1 MSDWLALR
9 EPADAAARSTEV
21 TQAIVDALPREGPVR
36 ALDLATG
43 TGANIRFLAPRLPG
57 PQEWIAVDRDPV
69 LLAHVHAD
77 VPADVTALRMEL
89 GSLGDPALSGLF
101 AGRHLVT
108 ASALL
113 DLVSESW
120 IAALANRC
128 REVGA
133 VVLFAL
139 NYDGRSAC
147 SPREPEDDF
156 VLELFNRHQKGN
168 DKGFGTAAG
177 PDADD
182 CAARSFAAA
191 GYRVRR
197 AQSDW
202 ALAPE
207 SPGLQR
213 ALITGWAQAA
223 SEVAPDRVD
232 LIGRW
237 LARRLAHVSAGR
249 SSVRVGH
256 HDLAAWLL

>member
-1 MSDWLALR
+1 MSEWLALR
-9 EPADAAARSTEV
+9 EPADAAARSTDV
-21 TQAIVDALPREGPVR
+21 TQALVDALPREGPVR

-43 TGANIRFLAPRLPG
+43 TGSNIRFLASRLRG

-69 LLAHVHAD
+69 LLAR
-77 VPADVTALRMEL
+77 VPADVTSLRMDL
-89 GSLGDPALSGLF
+89 GSLRDPALSSLF

-133 VVLFAL
+133 AVLFAL
-139 NYDGRSAC
+139 NYDGRSVC
-147 SPREPEDDF
+147 SPREPEDGL
-156 VLELFNRHQKGN
+156 VLELFNRHQKAN

-191 GYRVRR
+191 GYRVSR
-197 AQSDW
+197 ARSDW
-202 ALAPE
+202 KLGPE
-207 SPGLQR
+207 SQRLQR
-213 ALITGWAQAA
+213 ALIAGWAQAA
-223 SEVAPDRVD
+223 SEVAPDQADV
-232 LIGRW
+232 IGGW
-237 LARRLAHVSAGR
+237 LVRRLEHVSGGR

-256 HDLAAWLL
+256 HDLAAWPA

>member
-1 MSDWLALR
+1 MAESLSEWLALR
-9 EPADAAARSTEV
+9 EPADVAARSTEV
-21 TQAIVDALPREGPVR
+21 TQAIADALRSEGPIR

-43 TGANIRFLAPRLPG
+43 TGSNIRFLASRLPA
-57 PQEWIAVDRDPV
+57 PQEWIAVDRDAV
-69 LLAHVHAD
+69 LLAQL
-77 VPADVTALRMEL
+77 PPDVTSVRMEL

-128 REVGA
+128 FEVGA
-133 VVLFAL
+133 AVLFAL
-139 NYDGRSAC
+139 NYDGRSVC
-147 SPREPEDDF
+147 SPPEPEDDL
-156 VLELFNRHQKGN
+156 VLELFNRHQRGN

-177 PDADD
+177 PDAGD

-191 GYRVRR
+191 GYRLRR
-197 AQSDW
+197 ARSDW
-202 ALAPE
+202 DLGPDCQ
-207 SPGLQR
+207 GLQR
-213 ALITGWAQAA
+213 ALIAGWAQAA
-223 SEVAPDRVD
+223 REVAPDRAG

-237 LARRLAHVSAGR
+237 LARRLAHVSGGR

-256 HDLAAWLL
+256 QDLAAWPT